1 MAAKAELIDLFMGL
15 QNEGTPLSTFQRVL
29 LMTDGTVTDVLE
41 VYAGEAIRVV
51 ILDQRFE
58 DPSSD
63 PPELNAEGAE
73 RLLHRTVL
81 LQGAISGTNFIHAE
95 SVIAPDRL
103 PSEILEGL
111 LETGRPIGRLL
122 NQGRIETFREIV
134 GVGYEPAGD
143 CAAYFGIETTANL
156 VSRTYRIHVAQRPVM
171 RITEKFPTTWFSQ
184 VVEL

>member
-63 PPELNAEGAE
+63 PPELNA
-73 RLLHRTVL
+73 
-81 LQGAISGTNFIHAE
+81 
-95 SVIAPDRL
+95 
-103 PSEILEGL
+103 
-111 LETGRPIGRLL
+111 
-122 NQGRIETFREIV
+122 
-134 GVGYEPAGD
+134 
-143 CAAYFGIETTANL
+143 
-156 VSRTYRIHVAQRPVM
+156 
-171 RITEKFPTTWFSQ
+171 
-184 VVEL
+184 